1 MSYLGQRILDM
12 DNEYGFGFCVALDD
26 FHAIHIPSGS
36 RGMAFGNSP
45 EFLLH
50 IISNGQSAFDY
61 ASGIFPIKGYS
72 FQDFYFVVLFP
83 IDLGIHLTVRVFFG
97 IHAVIEFQIPYS
109 V

>member
-1 MSYLGQRILDM
+1 
-12 DNEYGFGFCVALDD
+12 
-26 FHAIHIPSGS
+26 
-36 RGMAFGNSP
+36 MAFGNSP
-45 EFLLH
+45 EFRLR
-50 IISNGQSAFDY
+50 IIGNGQSAFDY

-97 IHAVIEFQIPYS
+97 IHAVIEFQILYS